1 MTEIFK
7 NISSEVRDTA
17 KTAWEIA
24 IAQKNPIL
32 AAEFLN
38 SVTELYRNYYTEEE
52 IEFLQFYFQTQMEM
66 IKNE

>member
-1 MTEIFK
+1 MTELFK
-7 NISSEVRDTA
+7 NISDKVRDTA

-24 IAQKNPIL
+24 CAQKNPIT
-32 AAEFLN
+32 AADFLN

-66 IKNE
+66 MKNE

>member
-1 MTEIFK
+1 MIELFK
-7 NISSEVRDTA
+7 NVSNEIREIA

-24 IAQKNPIL
+24 VAQKNPAT

-66 IKNE
+66 MKK